1 MKLVIG
7 TANFYQKYG
16 ITNKYKIFKTDLKK
30 IIKFII
36 NNKIIFL
43 DTAQSYFGSERI
55 IGDSKLKKFNLITK
69 ISFQKKDYTNIN
81 LSIKKKIL
89 SSLKKLRT
97 KSIFGLL
104 IHDSSILFSKKRAII
119 LNELD
124 NYKRKGL
131 IQNIGISVYEPKE
144 IKKIWSFWKPDI
156 IQVPYNILDQRFE
169 KTGWL
174 KKFKMSGTKIF
185 VRSCF
190 LQGILISDDYNKLK
204 IKSSLIKL
212 KQFKLWCRNNNLS
225 RVESCINF
233 IKNNKYIDF
242 LVVGFF
248 NYKQLQEIFKIFNRK
263 KNIRITKRFSSNNL
277 NLIDPRKW
285 QI

>member
-16 ITNKYKIFKTDLKK
+16 ITNKCKISKSELTKIINFIKKNKIF
-30 IIKFII
+30 
-36 NNKIIFL
+36 FL
-43 DTAQSYFGSERI
+43 DTAQSYYGSEKI
-55 IGDSKLKKFNLITK
+55 IGNSKINNLNLITK
-69 ISFQKKDYTNIN
+69 ISFNQKDLKNIN
-81 LSIKKKIL
+81 SAIKKKIF

-104 IHDSSILFSKKRAII
+104 IHDSSLLFSNKRKII
-119 LNELD
+119 LNELN

-131 IQNIGISVYEPKE
+131 IQHIGISIYDPKE
-144 IKKIWSFWKPDI
+144 IKRIWHFWKPDI
-156 IQVPYNILDQRFE
+156 VQIPYNILDQRFE
-169 KTGWL
+169 KNGWL
-174 KKFKMSGTKIF
+174 KKFKMSGTQIF

-190 LQGILISDDYNKLK
+190 LQGILINDNYDKNL
-204 IKSSLIKL
+204 IKSSLKKV
-212 KQFKLWCRNNNLS
+212 KQFKSWCNNNNLS
-225 RVESCINF
+225 RIESCLNF

-248 NYKQLQEIFKIFNRK
+248 NYKQLVEIFRIFKKK
-263 KNIRITKRFSSNNL
+263 KNIIIPKYFSSNDL

-285 QI
+285 QT